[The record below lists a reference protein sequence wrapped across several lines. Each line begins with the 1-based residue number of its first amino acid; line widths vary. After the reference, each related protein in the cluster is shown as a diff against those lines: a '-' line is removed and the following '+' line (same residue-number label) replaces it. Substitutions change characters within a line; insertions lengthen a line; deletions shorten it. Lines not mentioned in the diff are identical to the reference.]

1 MFLVPCWNNR
11 SNYFSWTFPSL
22 VPSGTALQV
31 LGKTCDASGH
41 SDATAVLMACCLG
54 DQSAT
59 YLSPACQYNGF
70 AVTVLP
76 QQVLLVV
83 SHVPESSVSFQATP
97 VYCTNKSLDFVT
109 MRGYVHLVTPY
120 VYHMWYTDVL
130 MSDLINQLR

>member
-1 MFLVPCWNNR
+1 MVKRLFLVSCWNNR

-22 VPSGTALQV
+22 VPSGTLYKSLEKPV
-31 LGKTCDASGH
+31 TLLGTPS
-41 SDATAVLMACCLG
+41 
-54 DQSAT
+54 
-59 YLSPACQYNGF
+59 CQYNGF